1 MAIGG
6 RGARMDRQGYVGP
19 LLTSAPGLPYVF
31 APPAFDDGAIE
42 EWIVV
47 WLTLQAIEMIVRGW
61 LLPIG

>member
-1 MAIGG
+1 M
-6 RGARMDRQGYVGP
+6 GP

-47 WLTLQAIEMIVRGW
+47 WLTLQAVEMIVRGW